1 MSYVSKWCT
10 LRGISRLPMSPT
22 NLAIFIAE
30 SGLPPEI
37 LHAEL
42 EAVDREHESLDYAP
56 PAKASVVVRAFNS
69 VHPVEPPRPWNAE
82 ERERFLTLPHATQ
95 VYLVQRERQ
104 RDSALSRAQN
114 ELSLELKRV
123 KEFGHATQTPTAA

>member
-82 ERERFLTLPHATQ
+82 ERER
-95 VYLVQRERQ
+95 YLVQRERQ